1 MQLSKIGLFSAITY
15 TGISLVLAGIF
26 LLVTIIGHYSWV
38 DRGGGAAWIFILS
51 MIILMPL
58 VTSYYK
64 RKYRS

>member
-1 MQLSKIGLFSAITY
+1 MQSPKIGLFSAITY

-26 LLVTIIGHYSWV
+26 LLVTIIGQYSWV
-38 DRGGGAAWIFILS
+38 ARGGGAAWIFILS